1 MAAPQARKF
10 WGFLCLENM
19 IFFTKIMFLEHFRNV
34 VQAVRTKNPKIF
46 ADIMFPVV
54 RIPPLVTDG
63 SLTRGGILTKGGNS
77 DGESH

>member
-1 MAAPQARKF
+1 
-10 WGFLCLENM
+10 
-19 IFFTKIMFLEHFRNV
+19 MFLERFRNV
-34 VQAVRTKNPKIF
+34 VQAVLTKNLKIF